1 MIPVILSGGSG
12 SRLWPRSRQ
21 MYPKQFLNLTSDAT
35 LVQETLGRLQGLD
48 IMAPLI
54 VCNREHRFIV
64 AGQLH
69 EIGVQPSAILLEPHG
84 RNTAP
89 AVALAALEALQHCED
104 PLLLI
109 LPADHVINDVPGFHA
124 AVQRAAAAAETG
136 ALVTFGIVPTRAE
149 TGYGYIYRGAPLDD
163 LDGTYNVQQFVEKPD
178 AERAAQFATS
188 GEHFWNSGM
197 FLFQASAYIAALE
210 EFAPRILKQCRLAL
224 DGAIEDLDFTWL
236 DADAFA
242 ACPDDSIDYAVME
255 KSERSVMVSL
265 DAGWSDIGSW
275 ESLWEVLPKDEHGNS
290 TRGDVLSIDSR
301 NCLISAEKSL
311 IAAVDV
317 EDLII
322 VASDDAILVT
332 RRNSSQQVKKVVEEL
347 DRRGCSRHRHHR
359 KVFRPWGHYDSLDNG
374 DRFQVKR
381 ICVQPGERLSLQ
393 KHHHRAEHWVVVRG
407 TALVTCGD
415 NEILLTENESTFIPL
430 GVVHRLEN
438 PGKVELEIIEVQSG
452 SYLGEDDIVRY
463 DDVYGRKQ
471 G

>member
-21 MYPKQFLNLTSDAT
+21 LYPKQFLTLTSDVT
-35 LVQETLGRLQGLD
+35 LVQETVNRLKGLE
-48 IMAPLI
+48 IAAPMV

-69 EIGVQPSAILLEPHG
+69 EIGAQPSAILLEPHG

-89 AVALAALEALQHCED
+89 AVALAALEALRRHED
-104 PLLLI
+104 PLLLV
-109 LPADHVINDVPGFHA
+109 LPADHVINDVASFHV
-124 AVQRAAAAAETG
+124 AVQQAAAAAETG
-136 ALVTFGIVPTRAE
+136 ALVTFGVVPTRAE
-149 TGYGYIYRGAPLDD
+149 TGYGYILRGESLSGLEAAYR
-163 LDGTYNVQQFVEKPD
+163 VQQFVEKPD
-178 AERAAQFATS
+178 PERAAGFASS

-197 FLFQASAYIAALE
+197 FLFKASAYVAALTE
-210 EFAPRILKQCRLAL
+210 LAPDILKQCQLAM
-224 DGAIEDLDFTWL
+224 DGARQDLDFTWL

-242 ACPDDSIDYAVME
+242 ACPSDSIDYAVME
-255 KSERSVMVSL
+255 KSEHAVMVPL

-317 EDLII
+317 EDLVI

-332 RRNSSQQVKKVVEEL
+332 RRDSSQQVKQVVEEL

-359 KVFRPWGHYDSLDNG
+359 KVFRPWGHYDSLDYG
-374 DRFQVKR
+374 ERFQVKR

-415 NEILLTENESTFIPL
+415 EEVLLTENQSTFIPL

-463 DDVYGRKQ
+463 DDVYGRKE
-471 G
+471 

>member
-1 MIPVILSGGSG
+1 M
-12 SRLWPRSRQ
+12 
-21 MYPKQFLNLTSDAT
+21 
-35 LVQETLGRLQGLD
+35 QETVNRLKGLE
-48 IMAPLI
+48 IAAPMV

-69 EIGVQPSAILLEPHG
+69 EIGAQPSAILLEPHG

-89 AVALAALEALQHCED
+89 AVALAALEALRRHED
-104 PLLLI
+104 PLLLV
-109 LPADHVINDVPGFHA
+109 LPADHVINDVASFHV
-124 AVQRAAAAAETG
+124 AVQQAAAAAETG
-136 ALVTFGIVPTRAE
+136 ALVTFGVVPTRAE
-149 TGYGYIYRGAPLDD
+149 TGYGYILRGESLSGLEAAYR
-163 LDGTYNVQQFVEKPD
+163 VQQFVEKPD
-178 AERAAQFATS
+178 PERAAGFASS

-197 FLFQASAYIAALE
+197 FLFKASAYVAALTE
-210 EFAPRILKQCRLAL
+210 LAPDILKQCQLAM
-224 DGAIEDLDFTWL
+224 DGARQDLDFTWL

-242 ACPDDSIDYAVME
+242 ACPSDSIDYAVME
-255 KSERSVMVSL
+255 KSEHAVMVPL

-317 EDLII
+317 EDLVI

-332 RRNSSQQVKKVVEEL
+332 RRDSSQQVKQVVEEL

-359 KVFRPWGHYDSLDNG
+359 KVFRPWGHYDSLDYG
-374 DRFQVKR
+374 ERFQVKR

-415 NEILLTENESTFIPL
+415 EEVLLTENQSTFIPL

-463 DDVYGRKQ
+463 DDVYGRKE
-471 G
+471 

>member
-21 MYPKQFLNLTSDAT
+21 LYPKQFLNLTSDAT
-35 LVQETLGRLQGLD
+35 LVQATVSRLKGLEVA
-48 IMAPLI
+48 APLV
-54 VCNREHRFIV
+54 VCNCEHRFIV

-69 EIGVQPSAILLEPHG
+69 EIGTQPSAILLEPHG

-89 AVALAALEALQHCED
+89 AVALAALESLQQHED
-104 PLLLI
+104 PLLLV
-109 LPADHVINDVPGFHA
+109 LPADHVINDVTSFHT
-124 AVQRAAAAAETG
+124 AVRQAAAAAEAG
-136 ALVTFGIVPTRAE
+136 ALVTFGVAPTRAE
-149 TGYGYIYRGAPLDD
+149 TGYGYIHRGEPIRGLEAA
-163 LDGTYNVQQFVEKPD
+163 YKVQQFVEKPGP
-178 AERAAQFATS
+178 ERAADFASS

-197 FLFQASAYIAALE
+197 FLFKASAYVAALTE
-210 EFAPRILKQCRLAL
+210 LAPSILKQCQLAL
-224 DGAIEDLDFTWL
+224 EGARQDLDFTWL

-242 ACPDDSIDYAVME
+242 ACPSDSIDYAIME
-255 KSERSVMVSL
+255 KSEHAVMVPL

-275 ESLWEVLPKDEHGNS
+275 ESLWAVLPKDEHGNS
-290 TRGDVLSIDSR
+290 TQGDVLSINSR

-317 EDLII
+317 EDLVI

-332 RRNSSQQVKKVVEEL
+332 RRESSQQVKQVVEEL

-359 KVFRPWGHYDSLDNG
+359 KVFRPWGHYDSLDYG
-374 DRFQVKR
+374 ERFQVKR

-415 NEILLTENESTFIPL
+415 KEVLLTENQSTFIPL

-463 DDVYGRKQ
+463 DDVYGRKE
-471 G
+471 